1 MVLASGEV
9 VLARRDD
16 DTTNDLWDALRG
28 GSTNFGIVTAV
39 EMSCFPAPASFRA
52 GALFYLPL
60 ARQATLKAFYDLAS
74 APCPSPAE
82 EDSAPTSH
90 AMWCI
95 TLASGVKVINTMVTT
110 TGTPQQ
116 ESLDAF
122 TSVWGRV
129 PFTGK
134 ITAGTQGGFL
144 EKMGKLAPEDGKRS
158 VELLGLYRVFCETQ
172 GLT

>member
-16 DTTNDLWDALRG
+16 DTTADLWDALRG

-39 EMSCFPAPASFRA
+39 EMSCFPHPAHFRS

-60 ARQATLKAFYDLAS
+60 ARQATLKAFHDLAS
-74 APCPSPAE
+74 APCPGPAE
-82 EDSAPTSH
+82 EDSVPISQ

-95 TLASGVKVINTMVTT
+95 TQASGVKVINTMVTT
-110 TGTPQQ
+110 TGSPKQ

-122 TSVWGRV
+122 TNVWGRI

-134 ITAGTQGGFL
+134 ITAGTQGRFL

-158 VELLGLYRVFCETQ
+158 VSF
-172 GLT
+172 